1 MKKLFG
7 LIQKYRLQGIID
19 VLLFAGILLF
29 FHFLYRGNRD
39 IFTHWSF
46 YKNSSEFLSNTVF
59 HWVDALVSITR
70 IPFESFE
77 HLTRN
82 GSIFKRAFLYYGSL
96 NYGIIYVSWGC
107 SGLKQFYQWVFLI
120 ALFPGPWKHKLWYI
134 PMGIGVIFLVN
145 VLRIYSLLIV
155 TMYSPSIVHFF
166 HDDIVRPFFYVVMF
180 ALWVIWN
187 ERFTIPMRKKRE
199 LNRKA
204 GAEMNEVVS

>member
-1 MKKLFG
+1 MKKIFS
-7 LIQKYRLQGIID
+7 LIHKYRLQGVVD
-19 VLLFAGILLF
+19 VLLFMGILLF

-46 YKNSSEFLSNTVF
+46 YKNSSEFLSNAVF
-59 HWVDALVSITR
+59 HWVDALVSVTH
-70 IPFESFE
+70 IPFESFD

-82 GSIFKRAFLYYGSL
+82 GSFYKRAFLYYESL

-120 ALFPGPWKHKLWYI
+120 VLFPGPWKHKLWYI
-134 PMGIGVIFLVN
+134 PLGLGVIYLVN

-155 TMYSPSIVHFF
+155 TMYSPKNVHFV

-187 ERFTIPMRKKRE
+187 EKFTAPMRKRKEMKR
-199 LNRKA
+199 NIDTA
-204 GAEMNEVVS
+204 NNEI